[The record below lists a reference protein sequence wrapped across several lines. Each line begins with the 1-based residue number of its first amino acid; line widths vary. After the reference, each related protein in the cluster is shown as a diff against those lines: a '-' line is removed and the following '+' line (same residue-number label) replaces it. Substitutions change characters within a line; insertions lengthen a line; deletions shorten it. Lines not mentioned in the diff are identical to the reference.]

1 MSSHRPERVSER
13 IRQEISAMLER
24 EIQDPRL
31 ENMNVTR
38 VEVSRDLRHAKVFI
52 SPRGTEANDTEM
64 MDALAHAAGFFRRR
78 LAQSLELRYAPE
90 IHFLLDQSIEL
101 GEHFIQVLEQVLEQ
115 VQAENRVAGEK
126 RRRTKDKEPAL
137 SRAKGRKTK
146 IRPSF

>member
-38 VEVSRDLRHAKVFI
+38 VEVSSDLRHAKVFI

-64 MDALAHAAGFFRRR
+64 MDALAHAAGFFRHR

-90 IHFLLDQSIEL
+90 IHFQLDRSIEL
-101 GEHFIQVLEQVLEQ
+101 GEHFIQVLEQV
-115 VQAENRVAGEK
+115 QAEIRVAGEK